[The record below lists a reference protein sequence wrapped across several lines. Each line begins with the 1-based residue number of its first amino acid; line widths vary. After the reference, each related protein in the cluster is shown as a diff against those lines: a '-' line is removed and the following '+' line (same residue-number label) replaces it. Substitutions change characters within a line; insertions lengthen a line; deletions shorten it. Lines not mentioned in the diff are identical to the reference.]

1 MVSGDVTCHL
11 IDRYQ
16 TTRRHMPRNRTPD
29 THCYE
34 SVVSQPTSNENYA
47 LCNIWGV
54 TPLFCLALFKPPKR
68 KGKCIE
74 RKKTIF

>member
-47 LCNIWGV
+47 LCNI
-54 TPLFCLALFKPPKR
+54 
-68 KGKCIE
+68 
-74 RKKTIF
+74 